1 MRKTKGMLAATILSL
16 AIAGCSGQT
25 ARKFE
30 VDNEHNSFTIKGT
43 DVPAILRKAYPDFMD
58 NAQKT
63 PNENTEW
70 CWSAQGF
77 DDENTY
83 FIVSAAIDSDGYVT
97 QFTATSNYDYNE
109 EYGFDNQVM
118 YIIGEIMMQCES
130 LERPNTMFDQLV
142 YEAPNS
148 VSMDGCHVALM
159 RWGDGTIGIFYPED
173 LEDSK

>member
-63 PNENTEW
+63 PNKIQNGVGLRRGSMMKIRT
-70 CWSAQGF
+70 SSYRLPP
-77 DDENTY
+77 TL
-83 FIVSAAIDSDGYVT
+83 
-97 QFTATSNYDYNE
+97 TA
-109 EYGFDNQVM
+109 M
-118 YIIGEIMMQCES
+118 
-130 LERPNTMFDQLV
+130 
-142 YEAPNS
+142 
-148 VSMDGCHVALM
+148 
-159 RWGDGTIGIFYPED
+159 
-173 LEDSK
+173 